1 MLIRILYI
9 NNKYDMVKD
18 VILNEQITSG
28 KIKKFYR
35 SDGWVNI
42 GHDPIRGM
50 GVRYSYN
57 GPERRRTS
65 KKWNYT

>member
-18 VILNEQITSG
+18 IMLNELITSG
-28 KIKKFYR
+28 KITKFYR

-42 GHDPIRGM
+42 GHDPIRGI
-50 GVRYSYN
+50 GVRDSYSS
-57 GPERRRTS
+57 PKRRRTS
-65 KKWNYT
+65 NKWNYT